1 MNLPMQPI
9 HLDSRGVAR
18 FTKNRIV
25 DDLLEFATSHG
36 FGLNEIAAGDYS
48 DDERMQMAQI
58 IGYSVGGYGEL
69 SYVSDESFTYANA
82 KAMDL
87 QKMTDYN
94 RMKADEYA
102 QRQGDEQLLSID
114 IENMSDR
121 VFAEIPKWMIHLY
134 DDTVEFAVYEEARR
148 RVMQVIKER
157 NEP

>member
-69 SYVSDESFTYANA
+69 SYVSDESFNYANE

-94 RMKADEYA
+94 SMKADEYA
-102 QRQGDEQLLSID
+102 QRLGAEQELELEIERMTEDVYSELPEWIQALDSGYICDLSYDE
-114 IENMSDR
+114 
-121 VFAEIPKWMIHLY
+121 AK
-134 DDTVEFAVYEEARR
+134 R
-148 RVMQVIKER
+148 RVMQAIKER

>member
-25 DDLLEFATSHG
+25 DDLLEFATSRG

-69 SYVSDESFTYANA
+69 SYVSDESFNYANE

-87 QKMTDYN
+87 QK
-94 RMKADEYA
+94 
-102 QRQGDEQLLSID
+102 
-114 IENMSDR
+114 
-121 VFAEIPKWMIHLY
+121 
-134 DDTVEFAVYEEARR
+134 
-148 RVMQVIKER
+148 
-157 NEP
+157 